1 MFNKST
7 MVFTTNSVHFIPLFF
22 RTFIYIT
29 VELSNLLKNLF
40 MLFYCLLYPRTK
52 SGILRI
58 QHGRAAAAAAVEI
71 SFVNDNSKN
80 ILRSP
85 FKFGMWVDMG

>member
-1 MFNKST
+1 MKEGKST
-7 MVFTTNSVHFIPLFF
+7 VDP
-22 RTFIYIT
+22 R
-29 VELSNLLKNLF
+29 
-40 MLFYCLLYPRTK
+40 LLYPRTK

-58 QHGRAAAAAAVEI
+58 QHGHAAAAAVEI

-80 ILRSP
+80 ILLSP